1 MIFGLPD
8 MARFRVTKVNQEGG
22 IVTDDD
28 VEVYTPREARR
39 ILRLSH
45 NGIYLAIKRGEIP
58 HIRFGKKIAILRR
71 ALEKMLEGA
80 ARDDR

>member
-1 MIFGLPD
+1 MLFGLHD
-8 MARFRVTKVNQEGG
+8 MVRFCVTSVNQEVK

-45 NGIYLAIKRGEIP
+45 NGIYQAIKRGEIP
-58 HIRFGKKIAILRR
+58 HIRFGEKIAIPRR
-71 ALEKMLEGA
+71 ALEAMLEGA
-80 ARDDR
+80 AHDNR